1 MNAQG
6 LAAGKLELQELEFK
20 KLEPGAIVKVR
31 SRQYLVED
39 VVLPASLPGD
49 TRVRLA
55 CLEDDAQGEAL
66 EVFWEREIDAQ
77 VLAQTSWE
85 SVAHRGFDNPR
96 YFSAYLHALRWNCV
110 TSTNPKLFQAPYR
123 AGIEVKSY
131 QLEPLRKA
139 LLMPRVNLFIADD
152 VGLGKTIEAGL
163 ILREMLMRQKI
174 KRVVISCPPSVVRQW
189 KDEMESRFGLTFIIY
204 DREFVAS
211 RRQERGYGVNPWKT
225 HTRFIISHTL
235 LREEAY
241 AAPLRDWLQDF
252 SAGAML
258 ILDEAHNAAPASG
271 SRYAIDSQ
279 LTRTVRE
286 LAPRF
291 EHKLFLSA
299 TPHNGHSNSFA
310 ALLEMLDPQRFCRG
324 VPVRSKKLLDAVMVR
339 RLKQDLREINH
350 ADFPKREVIPIVI
363 DNLPEDAPELRLSQL
378 LQAYRQCRE
387 ERLKD
392 APKSAQTTALLVLT
406 SLQKR
411 LLSSIEAFARTL
423 QVHRRGIE
431 RQAEQD
437 ASRER
442 SPQLQSAFAL
452 LQEAP
457 GADDERADLD
467 EADVL
472 AEDAAQMEKATRA
485 AGGEVSQQELDLL
498 AEMSQ
503 IAEQA
508 RHQPDSKVRKLE
520 EWIRQHLCPEL
531 GTPGAVWQHRRVLIF
546 TEYTDTKRYL
556 QQRLSEIIANTHQA
570 NARIDTF
577 HGGMGEEQRE
587 SIKQAFN
594 SDPSRHPLRILIAT
608 DAARE
613 GVNLQNYCADLFHFD
628 VPWNPSRME
637 QRNGRIDRKL
647 QRESEVRCHYF
658 VLAQRIEDRVLDV
671 LVKKTKQIQEELG
684 SLSPVVEKNVTKLLD
699 GGIRRAEVQ
708 TLTESIIHS
717 DQPESDSAN
726 RTGTITEELEAIR
739 LRQDKLRQQQVELET
754 MLHDSKL
761 WLGLDDRHFRDTLSV
776 SLELMGA
783 APLKPL
789 DAAAAVDNEERSQWS
804 IPALDQQAGADPTWA
819 TTLDTL
825 RAPRQKTQKLWD
837 WRKEAPIRPVVFRD
851 PGSLD
856 GQVVHLHLEH
866 RIVQRLLGRFL
877 SQGFLYDELT
887 RACVCRTD
895 NPIPRVLI
903 LGRLS
908 LYGDR
913 ASRLHDEI
921 VTVAA
926 DWIDP
931 EARGR
936 GRLRPLTEGE
946 KKDVM
951 QILEDSL
958 AHPRLREVPPALVDM
973 LKVHTPRDVDDLRP
987 HLERRAAELTER
999 AKRKLE
1005 QRGEKEAAEM
1015 KTLLE
1020 EQRDRILKQVQ
1031 QYDTRQL
1038 SLFNSEELRQIE
1050 RDRRHWQVRVAELE
1064 QEVLQEPER
1073 IRQTYRVKAERI
1085 EPVGIVYLWPV
1096 SS

>member
-1 MNAQG
+1 MSSAI
-6 LAAGKLELQELEFK
+6 LELGQ
-20 KLEPGAIVKVR
+20 IIRVR

-39 VVLPASLPGD
+39 VILPDSPVGD

-55 CLEDDAQGEAL
+55 CLEDDAQGETL

-77 VLAQTSWE
+77 VLEAASWE
-85 SVAHRGFDNPR
+85 AVAKRGFDNPR

-110 TSTNPKLFQAPYR
+110 TSTDPKLFQAPYR
-123 AGIEVKSY
+123 AGIEVKAY

-139 LLMPRVNLFIADD
+139 LRMPRVNLFIADD

-189 KDEMESRFGLTFIIY
+189 KEEMESRFGLTFIIY
-204 DREFVAS
+204 DRDFVAS
-211 RRQERGYGVNPWKT
+211 KRRERGYGINPWKT
-225 HTRFIISHTL
+225 HTRFIISHSL
-235 LREEAY
+235 LRDETY

-252 SAGAML
+252 SAGSML

-279 LTRTVRE
+279 LTRTVRD

-310 ALLEMLDPQRFCRG
+310 ALLEILDPQRFCRG

-339 RLKQDLREINH
+339 RLKQDLREINN
-350 ADFPKREVIPIVI
+350 ADFPKRQIIPVVVN
-363 DNLPEDAPELRLSQL
+363 NLPTDAPELRLAQL
-378 LQAYRQCRE
+378 LQEYRQCRE

-392 APKSAQTTALLVLT
+392 APKSTQTAALLVLT

-411 LLSSIEAFARTL
+411 LLSSIEAFSRTL
-423 QVHRRGIE
+423 KVHRRAIE
-431 RQAEQD
+431 RQAE
-437 ASRER
+437 
-442 SPQLQSAFAL
+442 PQSARQQSFAL
-452 LQEAP
+452 LQESP

-467 EADVL
+467 EDEVL
-472 AEDAAQMEKATRA
+472 KEEAAQMEKATQVA
-485 AGGEVSQQELDLL
+485 VPAISQRELELL
-498 AEMSQ
+498 EEMAQ
-503 IAEQA
+503 IAERSRQI
-508 RHQPDSKVRKLE
+508 PDSKVKKLE
-520 EWIRQHLCPEL
+520 EWIQQNLCPDL
-531 GTPGAVWQHRRVLIF
+531 GQPGATWLNRRVLIF

-556 QQRLSEIIANTHQA
+556 EQQLSSIIANSDRERQ
-570 NARIDTF
+570 RIDTF

-587 SIKQAFN
+587 YIKQAFN
-594 SDPSRHPLRILIAT
+594 SDPARHPLRILIAT

-647 QRESEVRCHYF
+647 QREKEVRCHYF
-658 VLAQRIEDRVLDV
+658 VLTQRVEDRVLDV
-671 LVKKTKQIQEELG
+671 LVKKTEQIQEELG
-684 SLSPVVEKNVTKLLD
+684 SLSPVVEKNVSKLLEN
-699 GGIRRAEVQ
+699 GIRRAEVKK
-708 TLTESIIHS
+708 LTEAIDTS
-717 DQPESDSAN
+717 DQIDAESTKRS
-726 RTGTITEELEAIR
+726 GTITEELEAIR
-739 LRQDKLRQQQVELET
+739 LRQDKLRQQQVELES
-754 MLHDSKL
+754 MLRDSKL

-783 APLKPL
+783 ESLKPL
-789 DAAAAVDNEERSQWS
+789 DAAAAIDDEERSQWLV
-804 IPALDQQAGADPTWA
+804 PALDQQAGADPTWA

-877 SQGFLYDELT
+877 AQGFLHDELT

-895 NPIPRVLI
+895 DPIPRVLI

-908 LYGDR
+908 MYGDR
-913 ASRLHDEI
+913 AARLHDEI
-921 VTVAA
+921 VVVAA
-926 DWIDP
+926 EWIDP

-936 GRLRPLTEGE
+936 GRLRPLSEGE
-946 KKDVM
+946 KKDVL

-958 AHPRLREVPPALVDM
+958 AHPRLRDVPAVLVDK
-973 LKVHTPRDVDDLRP
+973 LKAHTARDVEDLLP
-987 HLERRAAELTER
+987 HLERRANELTDR

-1005 QRGEKEAAEM
+1005 QRGEREAAEM

-1020 EQRDRILKQVQ
+1020 EQRDRILKQFN
-1031 QYDTRQL
+1031 QYETQQL
-1038 SLFNSEELRQIE
+1038 SLFNPEERRQIDS
-1050 RDRRHWQVRVAELE
+1050 DRRHWEKRVAELE
-1064 QEVLQEPER
+1064 TEILSEPER
-1073 IRQTYRVKAERI
+1073 IQQTYQVKAERI

-1096 SS
+1096 SN